1 MTTEVPRSDRAGD
14 MVDASRRPWA
24 GPRILGVPRN
34 APVLALLVLGTAD
47 ALIAATTWAALC
59 AGPRSGAP
67 AGSVAALMITVLATQ
82 LAAGAATGLYLR
94 RVLIGS
100 AAEMRLLGL
109 TSVVA
114 FVAALLV
121 DLLAGL
127 DVPILSIISAWLL
140 TLVLALAL
148 RHVVRLVLDRQR
160 LPRGSTPVIVVGA
173 GSVGM
178 SVVDQMLR
186 DRNGVHV
193 PVGFLDDDPFKQAF
207 RYRGVRVLGD
217 VDHAAEVLRSTR
229 AEGLVIAV
237 GHPVPDLFANL
248 AEQVA
253 DSDVWVR
260 TVPSASELLDG
271 ITRTGAS
278 FLREIEVTD
287 LIGRAPSPPDV
298 SSARSLIQGHRVL
311 VTGAGGSIGSEL
323 CRQIAALDPEEL
335 VMLDRDESALH
346 ELQLSLTQRALLDTP
361 DLALADIRD
370 PASLD
375 AVFELHRPE
384 IVFHTAALKH
394 LPLLESHPQEAWK
407 SNVHGTQNVI
417 DAADRHG
424 VETFV
429 NVSTDKAARPTSEL
443 GRTKRIAEGLT
454 ASAAARTGSRYMS
467 VRFGNVIGSRGSAV
481 PAFAEQIRQG
491 GPVTITHAQV
501 TRFFM
506 TIPEACAL
514 VLFAASVG
522 EAGETMVLDL
532 GEPVRIHDIARRLML
547 LLNRPCQIV
556 YTGLRPGEKLHE
568 ELISPDESEITRR
581 HDGVYHVKNPGIDPR
596 VLPVPSASLDLIR
609 AFEKESLQLVS
620 TPAREAHTR

>member
-1 MTTEVPRSDRAGD
+1 MTTEVSSSDRTEDRDSAG
-14 MVDASRRPWA
+14 RRPWA
-24 GPRILGVPRN
+24 GPRIIGIPRN
-34 APVLALLVLGTAD
+34 APVLALLIFGTAD
-47 ALIAATTWAALC
+47 ALIAAAVWAALC
-59 AGPRSGAP
+59 AGPPSGAP
-67 AGSVAALMITVLATQ
+67 AASAGVLILTILCTQ

-94 RVLIGS
+94 RVVIGS
-100 AAEMRLLGL
+100 AAETRLLGL
-109 TSVVA
+109 TSLA
-114 FVAALLV
+114 TLVAALLV
-121 DLLAGL
+121 DILARLG
-127 DVPILSIISAWLL
+127 VPILSVISAWLL
-140 TLVLALAL
+140 ALVLTLAV
-148 RHVVRLVLDRQR
+148 RHVVRLILDHQR
-160 LPRGSTPVIVVGA
+160 RPRGSAPVIVIGA

-186 DRNGVHV
+186 DRDGVHV
-193 PVGFLDDDPFKQAF
+193 PIGFLDDDPFKRSF

-217 VDHAAEVLRSTR
+217 VADAAEVLRSTR
-229 AEGLVIAV
+229 ADGLVIAV
-237 GHPVPDLFANL
+237 GRPIPDLFATL

-253 DSDVWVR
+253 DSDAWVR

-271 ITRTGAS
+271 ITRAGSS
-278 FLREIEVTD
+278 FLREIDVTD
-287 LIGRAPSPPDV
+287 LIGRAPAPPDL
-298 SSARSLIQGHRVL
+298 SSARSLIRGHRVL

-323 CRQIAALDPEEL
+323 CRQIAALDPAEL
-335 VMLDRDESALH
+335 VMLDRDESSLH
-346 ELQLSLTQRALLDTP
+346 ELQMSLTHRALLDTP

-370 PASLD
+370 PASLE
-375 AVFELHRPE
+375 AVFALHKPE

-417 DAADRHG
+417 EAASRHG

-454 ASAAARTGSRYMS
+454 SSAAARTGSRYMS

-481 PAFAEQIRQG
+481 PAFAEQICQG

-501 TRFFM
+501 TRYFM

-522 EAGETMVLDL
+522 EAGETLVLDL

-547 LLNRPCQIV
+547 LLHRPCQIV

-568 ELISPDESEITRR
+568 ELISPEESEITRR

-596 VLPVPSASLDLIR
+596 ELPLPSASLELIR
-609 AFEKESLQLVS
+609 AFEQASLQHVS
-620 TPAREAHTR
+620 APVPEAHTR